1 MSKFNINQN
10 DDLPYEK
17 CLKFGAASL
26 TNDELLAVLLRTGT
40 TKHNCLEVAR
50 HVLEAS
56 GEFGILGLRHL
67 SLSRLKDIDG
77 IGTVKAVM
85 LMCVGE
91 LSARIAKASA
101 PRFNQFTSASAVADY
116 YMEDLRHLERERFIL
131 MQLNSKCMLIH
142 ETVLSIGTV
151 NKTFVSARDI
161 FMEALKNQ
169 AVYIIMIH
177 NHPSGDSTPSRED
190 INCTHIIQKAG
201 NLLGILL
208 IDHII
213 IGDNQYFS
221 FKEKGLL
228 EEKD

>member
-17 CLKFGAASL
+17 CLKYGAASL
-26 TNDELLAVLLRTGT
+26 SNDELLAVILRTGT
-40 TKHNCLEVAR
+40 SKHNCLEVAR
-50 HVLEAS
+50 QVLDIS
-56 GEFGILGLRHL
+56 GGLGVLGLRQL
-67 SLSRLKDIDG
+67 SINRLKEIDG

-91 LSARIAKASA
+91 LSARIAKATA
-101 PRFNQFTSASAVADY
+101 PKFSQFVTASAVAEY

-177 NHPSGDSTPSRED
+177 NHPSGDPTPSRED
-190 INCTHIIQKAG
+190 INCTRTIIKAG
-201 NLLGILL
+201 QLLGVLL

-213 IGDNQYFS
+213 IGDNRYFS
-221 FKEKGLL
+221 FKENDLL
-228 EEKD
+228 EKD